1 MQCKDHRTFWELFFH
16 FVFFFFFDFCVNEFC
31 PFCYCPHSFT
41 HTPSFPICAKWICFQ
56 SVVPS
61 ELRSAPRKYWQNIF
75 VQYYCSRS
83 FYLKCTQTKGKKKL
97 KLLYLL
103 RFDKC
108 DPMTINSCSWR
119 NTNEFFFLK
128 WVFPSKH
135 NWDVT
140 VKLFY
145 NKCTLFLS
153 NLMFDHF
160 RLSTKI
166 ILLVKNNPFYFK
178 ISQKKLFVDNYYGD

>member
-1 MQCKDHRTFWELFFH
+1 MSFAR
-16 FVFFFFFDFCVNEFC
+16 FVIV
-31 PFCYCPHSFT
+31 HT
-41 HTPSFPICAKWICFQ
+41 HTHTLLPNLSKMDLF
-56 SVVPS
+56 S
-61 ELRSAPRKYWQNIF
+61 ECRPVRSAPRKYWQNIF

-83 FYLKCTQTKGKKKL
+83 FYLKCTQTKGKKI

-108 DPMTINSCSWR
+108 DPMTINSCSWG

-128 WVFPSKH
+128 LVFPSKH

-153 NLMFDHF
+153 NLTFDHF

-166 ILLVKNNPFYFK
+166 ILLEKTNPFNFK
-178 ISQKKLFVDNYYGD
+178 ISQKKLFVDTSSVSVPQSNLLVEKLFFQKKRKKKELIIKI